1 MAEVFVKALV
11 ILAVAHVALSL
22 LDAMHTSWLRSC
34 QKEKLDKLSELWGEL
49 AIVVVGLSVFVL
61 AGRWAF

>member
-11 ILAVAHVALSL
+11 ILAVAYVALSL

-34 QKEKLDKLSELWGEL
+34 QMEKLAELWGEL

>member
-11 ILAVAHVALSL
+11 ILAVAYNALSL

-34 QKEKLDKLSELWGEL
+34 QKEKLDKLAELWGEL